1 MKREKNSRLHK
12 TLELGDRARCDGRMG
27 LKYPH
32 DSIPMVHVQHV
43 QLRAHA
49 QAIRGLQKGL
59 RRERELVSTGHFK
72 TSEQLHINE

>member
-1 MKREKNSRLHK
+1 
-12 TLELGDRARCDGRMG
+12 
-27 LKYPH
+27 
-32 DSIPMVHVQHV
+32 MVHVQHV

-72 TSEQLHINE
+72 TSEQLHIRSPQNPRRSKSPQTLRQVKGLLQCYPHARFHVV